1 MTLGTNVPT
10 PAFTNVPIAP
20 QFYLPSY
27 FQISNIQFGPQ
38 TQITILPN
46 FGRTL
51 NFVVGQEVLLQIP
64 NAYGTYQLNGKIAVV
79 TEIIDTLNFKIDIT
93 TSPDLFN
100 AFIPTPTNARQIP
113 QVVPQGTL
121 RNGNIIPN
129 PADIPLTDL
138 AVPGSFTNTQPYVG
152 L

>member
-10 PAFTNVPIAP
+10 PAWTNVPIAP

-46 FGRTL
+46 FGRTG
-51 NFVVGQEVLLQIP
+51 NFVVGQQLLFEIP
-64 NAYGTYQLNGKIAVV
+64 QAYGTFQLSGKTGIV
-79 TEIIDTLNFKIDIT
+79 TEVIDATNFKVNIS
-93 TSPDLFN
+93 TSDAEYSTFVPS
-100 AFIPTPTNARQIP
+100 PVGARQIP
-113 QVVPQGTL
+113 QVIPAGTFRTGNTITNPQ
-121 RNGNIIPN
+121 
-129 PADIPLTDL
+129 AIPLTDL
-138 AVPGSFTNTQPYVG
+138 AIPGSFTNTQPNVG